1 MERRLYQH
9 ILADLAKKMVFITG
23 PRQVG
28 KTWLAKRLMGAFAE
42 PVYLNFDDIDDARTI
57 RNRHWPRSA
66 DLVVF
71 DEIHKMK
78 EWKIFLKGTYDTKPD
93 HQAFLITGSARLET
107 FRQTGESL
115 AGRYFHYHLNPLS
128 LKEVASQE
136 QEETFSILAKINRRG
151 GFPEPFLA
159 ENELDAKKWRRQYYT
174 DMLREDIPEAARIN
188 EIRSLKLLIEL
199 LGARVGSPISYS
211 SLAEDLQISANSVKK
226 YIAVLESLYLV
237 FTVHPFHK
245 NIARALKKQPKIYFY
260 DSGYVQDEGARFENT
275 VAVSLLKDIQYRQD
289 VEGEEA
295 GLHYLRDK
303 EGHEIDFVITAEGK
317 LETAVEVKLSD
328 SKPGKNLRYYQ
339 NRKGFVSVKFVQLVL
354 NLRQPRETA
363 GITICP
369 ADRWLYNLKA

>member
-1 MERRLYQH
+1 MERYLYHH
-9 ILADLAKKMVFITG
+9 ILADLTKKMVFITG

-28 KTWLAKRLMGAFAE
+28 KTWLAKRLMEDFTE

-57 RNRHWPRSA
+57 RNRQWPRSA

-78 EWKIFLKGTYDTKPD
+78 EWKIFLKGTYDTKQD
-93 HQAFLITGSARLET
+93 HQAFLVTGSARLET

-128 LKEVASQE
+128 LKEAASR
-136 QEETFSILAKINRRG
+136 EETFSILTKINRRG

-159 ENELDAKKWRRQYYT
+159 VNELDAKKWRRQYYT

-188 EIRSLKLLIEL
+188 EIRSLNLLVEL

-211 SLAEDLQISANSVKK
+211 SLAEDIQISSNSVKK
-226 YIAVLESLYLV
+226 YISVLESLYLI

-245 NIARALKKQPKIYFY
+245 NIARALKKQPKIYFF
-260 DSGYVQDEGARFENT
+260 DSGYIQNEGARFENT

-289 VEGEEA
+289 VEGEDA

-303 EGHEIDFVITAEGK
+303 EGREIDFVITSEGK
-317 LETAVEVKLSD
+317 LKTVIEVKLSD

-339 NRKGFVSVKFVQLVL
+339 SREGFASVKFVQLIL
-354 NLRQPRETA
+354 NLRQPREVA
-363 GITICP
+363 DITICP